1 MTESA
6 IQSLKKLATETLYTL
21 SVHDEKISLHDEHT
35 RISIN
40 FEFSESRPNT
50 AFVYLYVRT
59 TSWDLDGERTDA
71 NDFISTMLAV
81 FLRLEAGVSASLWDI
96 PHPAV
101 PAAEVE
107 IYARYVI
114 ADQPYGSE
122 YRMDK
127 QGLSSIERLLH
138 AVRQFEFIM
147 PAFLDWTEAKV
158 DQCPG
163 VSTDYGW
170 EDLRDWAR
178 HLASLIED
186 SLGTKDLVEFDD
198 PSSEAI
204 QYNWRRKPN
213 WKYFRNCHSGVSL
226 YEITGFGSFIVSC
239 LKEEVS
245 WKVLDGVGC
254 LIYSG
259 AHTSNVVPDQ
269 DRQSAIKILSQLEGS
284 GKDAEIAC
292 VPLEHAVIFATN
304 THLLFLRSNSG
315 RKRFEIERERVRK
328 RHEQEAKILF
338 PVAIFQWKEKIDDAN
353 FELLILE
360 LLKREPGVV
369 RARLVS
375 ASNDPDGGRD
385 ILCEWITP
393 PLFGS
398 AVVDNVSPSKIRNVV
413 VQCKAY
419 RKAVNKS
426 DVRDIR
432 DTVEH
437 HGADGYFLA
446 VASHLTSP
454 LTTHLDQMR
463 RQGKV
468 WVDWWTRSEIEE
480 RLQMDKGIASKFS
493 GVVDCQ

>member
-1 MTESA
+1 MKESA
-6 IQSLKKLATETLYTL
+6 IQALKKLATETLYTL
-21 SVHDEKISLHDEHT
+21 SVHDEKITLHDEHT

-40 FEFSESRPNT
+40 FEFSVSRPNT
-50 AFVYLYVRT
+50 ALVYLYVRT
-59 TSWDLDGERTDA
+59 TSWDLDGERSDA
-71 NDFISTMLAV
+71 NDFISTMLAA
-81 FLRLEAGVSASLWDI
+81 FLRVEAGVSASLWDV
-96 PHPAV
+96 PHPAI

-122 YRMDK
+122 YTMDK
-127 QGLSSIERLLH
+127 QGLSSIELLLH
-138 AVRQFEFIM
+138 AVRKFEFILH
-147 PAFLDWTEAKV
+147 ALLGWTERKV
-158 DQCPG
+158 DQCSG
-163 VSTDYGW
+163 CEADYGW
-170 EDLRDWAR
+170 EDLKDWAR
-178 HLASLIED
+178 HLALLIEE
-186 SLGTKDLVEFDD
+186 SLGVKDLVECEN
-198 PSSEAI
+198 PASEAV
-204 QYNWRRKPN
+204 QYNWRKNPN
-213 WKYFRNCHSGVSL
+213 WKYYRNCHSGISL
-226 YEITGFGSFIVSC
+226 FEIAGSAILSL
-239 LKEEVS
+239 LKEEAS

-254 LIYSG
+254 QLYSS
-259 AHTSNVVPDQ
+259 AHVFNVVPDE

-284 GKDAEIAC
+284 GKDTEIAC
-292 VPLEHAVIFATN
+292 VPLEHAVVFATN
-304 THLLFLRSNSG
+304 THILFLRSNSG
-315 RKRFEIERERVRK
+315 RKQFEIERERVRK

-338 PVAIFQWKEKIDDAN
+338 PVAKFQWKEKINDEE

-360 LLKREPGVV
+360 LLNREPGVV

-393 PLFGS
+393 PLPGS
-398 AVVDNVSPSKIRNVV
+398 AVVDNVSPYKIRNVV

-419 RKAVNKS
+419 RKAVNKY

-446 VASHLTSP
+446 VSSHLTSP

-480 RLQMDKGIASKFS
+480 RLQMNKGIASKFS
-493 GVVDCQ
+493 GVVDFQ